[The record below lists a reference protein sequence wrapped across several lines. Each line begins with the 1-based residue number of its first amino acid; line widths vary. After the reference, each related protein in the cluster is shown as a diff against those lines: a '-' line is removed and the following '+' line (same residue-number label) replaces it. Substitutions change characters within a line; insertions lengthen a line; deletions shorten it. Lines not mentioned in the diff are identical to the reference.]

1 MHHLLHCSENKK
13 KLKNFV
19 IISQFF
25 LFLINIF
32 KEKGKERVLRVPV
45 LEAASMGVAVGKD
58 CTPRPCPDDLPDT
71 KEPEPSKLKM
81 KNAK

>member
-1 MHHLLHCSENKK
+1 M
-13 KLKNFV
+13 
-19 IISQFF
+19 
-25 LFLINIF
+25 
-32 KEKGKERVLRVPV
+32 LRVPV